1 MVGDGIND
9 PPALAL
15 ADVGIAM
22 GTAGSDVAIEAA
34 DIALASDNLHQA
46 ATTVRLSRQ
55 TVRFVR
61 QNYGMALCVNAG
73 GIAFGALGWLNP
85 FLAAILHNLSTLL
98 VVLNSARL
106 IRYDPDKPALP
117 PECLMR
123 PLQTMAHT
131 CAVANCPRLGWD
143 STMRAMLHLAADRR
157 YESRRFAAFQERSQE
172 RLLNLHSQAN
182 SPSAAVVE
190 LRPVISAR

>member
-9 PPALAL
+9 APALAL

-22 GTAGSDVAIEAA
+22 GTVGSDVAIEAA
-34 DIALASDNLHQA
+34 DIALASDNLHQV

-55 TVRFVR
+55 TFQVVR

-73 GIAFGALGWLNP
+73 GIAFGAFGLLNP

-106 IRYDPDKPALP
+106 IRYDPDRPTPPPVLDETLPTLDRKLTMAYSPLGYGVGSDRRVELTNQTDLPWYRLALP
-117 PECLMR
+117 RCR
-123 PLQTMAHT
+123 
-131 CAVANCPRLGWD
+131 GWY
-143 STMRAMLHLAADRR
+143 H
-157 YESRRFAAFQERSQE
+157 Y
-172 RLLNLHSQAN
+172 
-182 SPSAAVVE
+182 
-190 LRPVISAR
+190 